1 MFNHNKPELIES
13 KAMDMDM
20 EGGVGKIWLIFE
32 RAINILSH
40 QETQYVSTILF
51 RPVKLLYIDVY
62 WVMYPRIP
70 ITLIAYHF
78 TNG

>member
-40 QETQYVSTILF
+40 QDTKYVSTILF
-51 RPVKLLYIDVY
+51 YFVL
-62 WVMYPRIP
+62 
-70 ITLIAYHF
+70 
-78 TNG
+78 